1 MSISLADLTA
11 AALILLGTR
20 LTPPPPPPAVPL
32 LLLAVLEPPT
42 ADFFL
47 LPALSDNTLETV
59 TPGNEGFGL
68 VTEEDAGAFLYTFS
82 MAKVEALFILA
93 APAPALLLLDVDNN
107 FGLITFGLV

>member
-20 LTPPPPPPAVPL
+20 LIAAAPVPPL
-32 LLLAVLEPPT
+32 LLPPA

-107 FGLITFGLV
+107 FGLITFGLVT

>member
-59 TPGNEGFGL
+59 TPGNEDFAL
-68 VTEEDAGAFLYTFS
+68 VTEVDGAFLYTFS
-82 MAKVEALFILA
+82 MAKVEALFIPA
-93 APAPALLLLDVDNN
+93 APALLLLAEEDNN
-107 FGLITFGLV
+107 FGLITFGLVT